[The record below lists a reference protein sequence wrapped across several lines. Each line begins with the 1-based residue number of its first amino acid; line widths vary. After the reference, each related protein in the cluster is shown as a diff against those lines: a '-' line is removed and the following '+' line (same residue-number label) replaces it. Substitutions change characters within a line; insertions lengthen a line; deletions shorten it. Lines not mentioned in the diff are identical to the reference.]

1 MGNSKIIFGG
11 EVLIDLT
18 ADTVTA
24 EKLLKGYTAH
34 NKAGD
39 EITGACEFDA
49 NTQDATAAAAEILTG
64 KTAYVNGVKV
74 TGEMPNRGAVTGA
87 LATKDEVYTIPA
99 GYHDGSGSVGIDGT
113 EKTKLIP
120 SNIREGITI
129 LGVVGEMTGT
139 EAALPQEK
147 TVTPTLSQQVITPDE
162 GYNYLSQV
170 TVEGIPYSES
180 DNAAGGKTITIG

>member
-18 ADTVTA
+18 ADTVA
-24 EKLLKGYTAH
+24 AAKLLKGYTAH

-39 EITGACEFDA
+39 AITGECEFDA
-49 NTQDATAAAAEILTG
+49 NTSDATAAGAEILVN

-74 TGEMPNRGAVTGA
+74 TGEMPNRGAVNGTIA
-87 LATKDEVYTIPA
+87 AKDAAFTIDA
-99 GYHDGSGSVGIDGT
+99 GYHDGSGSVTIDEN
-113 EKTKLIP
+113 EKKKLIP
-120 SNIREGITI
+120 ANIREGITV

-139 EAALPQEK
+139 EAALPQAK
-147 TVTPTLSQQVITPDE
+147 TVTPTRAQQIVTPDE

>member
-34 NKAGD
+34 NRAGD

-49 NTQDATAAAAEILTG
+49 KTQDATAAAAEILVS

-74 TGEMPNRGAVTGA
+74 TGEMANRGAVKGA
-87 LATKDEVYTIPA
+87 IVTKDAAFTIAA
-99 GYHDGSGSVGIDGT
+99 GYHDGSGSVTIDEN
-113 EKTKLIP
+113 EKKKLIP
-120 SNIREGITI
+120 ANIREGITV

-139 EAALPQEK
+139 EAALPQAK
-147 TVTPTLSQQVITPDE
+147 SVTPTRAQQIVTPDE

-170 TVEGIPYSES
+170 TVEAIPYSES

>member
-39 EITGACEFDA
+39 VITGACEFDA
-49 NTQDATAAAAEILTG
+49 NTQDATAAAAEILIN

-74 TGEMPNRGAVTGA
+74 TGEMPNKGAVKGSI
-87 LATKDEVYTIPA
+87 ATKDDAFTIPA
-99 GYHDGSGSVGIDGT
+99 GYHDGSGSVTIGED
-113 EKTKLIP
+113 EKKKLIP
-120 SNIREGITI
+120 ANIREGITV
-129 LGVVGEMTGT
+129 LGVVGQMTGA
-139 EAALPQEK
+139 ESVLAQPK
-147 TVTPTLSQQVITPDE
+147 TITPTRARQIVTPDD
-162 GYNYLSQV
+162 GFNYLSEV

-180 DNAAGGKTITIG
+180 DNAAGGKTISIG

>member
-24 EKLLKGYTAH
+24 AKLLKGYTAH

-39 EITGACEFDA
+39 AITGECEFDA
-49 NTQDATAAAAEILTG
+49 NTSDATAAGAEILVN

-74 TGEMPNRGAVTGA
+74 TGEMPNRGAVNGTIA
-87 LATKDEVYTIPA
+87 AKDAAFTIDA
-99 GYHDGSGSVGIDGT
+99 GYHDGSGSVTID
-113 EKTKLIP
+113 ENERKKLIP
-120 SNIREGITI
+120 ANIREGITV

-139 EAALPQEK
+139 EAALPQAK
-147 TVTPTLSQQVITPDE
+147 TVTPTRAQQIITPDE

-170 TVEGIPYSES
+170 TVAGIPYSES

>member
-24 EKLLKGYTAH
+24 AKLLKGYTAH

-39 EITGACEFDA
+39 EITGECEFDA
-49 NTQDATAAAAEILTG
+49 NTSDATAAAAELLVN

-74 TGEMPNRGAVTGA
+74 TGEMPNRGAVNGTIA
-87 LATKDEVYTIPA
+87 AKDAAFTIAA
-99 GYHDGSGSVGIDGT
+99 GYHDGSGSVTID
-113 EKTKLIP
+113 ENERKKLIP
-120 SNIREGITI
+120 ANIREGITV

-139 EAALPQEK
+139 EAALPQAK
-147 TVTPTLSQQVITPDE
+147 TVTPTRAQQIITPDE

-170 TVEGIPYSES
+170 TVAGIPYSES